1 MSNANV
7 PLTPVT
13 SLPNGIDL
21 SAQED
26 PVYYG
31 FVVSTLY
38 EDEPLHRRL
47 PNLSKTVRLT
57 GITIVQAW
65 IYINT
70 NTDRW
75 ALRMLWHYKTHSA
88 RLLDMATLVLNVVFI
103 HHDYI
108 ANFGNLSAISEIP
121 PSAMSLLPTA
131 LVDCCVQDDSS
142 GDPSY
147 YYHCLH
153 NAAVLRESDI
163 HTVHRTVPFFVAV
176 SSAGALISGLAGIAN
191 AFRHPVEQAIDSVEF
206 KIEIGTSSALSLLC
220 DLVATI
226 ALLWSFRAF
235 RTGFRRTDTALQ
247 TLIEYTITRGV
258 LVTVVQVCIII
269 SYVIR
274 PDRFFWLA
282 FHMAEG
288 KIYVI
293 TMIAML
299 NSRTALRRAQVS
311 VVSVDTTA
319 HNPPTAAYPV
329 FAQATVTN
337 TDSFELKTLPPHQ
350 SVRETDLQ
358 RVDSEPGV

>member
-75 ALRMLWHYKTHSA
+75 ALRMLVASLI
-88 RLLDMATLVLNVVFI
+88 LLDMATLVLNVVFI

-319 HNPPTAAYPV
+319 HNPPTAAHPV